1 MLSFPH
7 CLLSLH
13 ILVILKIQS
22 NLKNLSDSNQN
33 KKYMYEFQ
41 KIYDANKSY
50 LQSNSYSLTEN
61 IKLRLIKYN
70 LTQTKTKILY
80 YPLKCLKKTNKL
92 PTIWKKKKKKIINV
106 ISYTLKKKKKK
117 ENLQDK
123 VNLESYL
130 FHLFFES
137 DLDC

>member
-1 MLSFPH
+1 
-7 CLLSLH
+7 
-13 ILVILKIQS
+13 
-22 NLKNLSDSNQN
+22 
-33 KKYMYEFQ
+33 MYEFQ
-41 KIYDANKSY
+41 KIYTASKSY

-61 IKLRLIKYN
+61 IKLRPINYN

-92 PTIWKKKKKKIINV
+92 HAIWKKKKIINV

-117 ENLQDK
+117 TENFQGK
-123 VNLESYL
+123 VSLESYL

-137 DLDC
+137 VSDC